1 MAVAARRPA
10 LLVVA
15 SQSSTPVHG
24 KLEDDFAQVRRSS
37 ADEER
42 SLSLI
47 AMQVQR
53 ASRSMWQLLR
63 WRWWCPETGH
73 TVHGWR
79 LCVHVRISDVVPAC

>member
-1 MAVAARRPA
+1 MAVAARGPA

-15 SQSSTPVHG
+15 SQSSTPAHG
-24 KLEDDFAQVRRSS
+24 KLEDDLAQVRRSS

-53 ASRSMWQLLR
+53 ASHSMWQLLR
-63 WRWWCPETGH
+63 WR
-73 TVHGWR
+73 
-79 LCVHVRISDVVPAC
+79 